1 MQTNKRT
8 AYEFSM
14 ARTIGNSASD
24 WSPSPNTASFP
35 IMLTHRNAIDLREIG
50 KSVVL
55 NLREIGKITV
65 LNLRGN
71 EKYLISAAEIAFG
84 IMEKR
89 VFKRKVYAKILQWK
103 QDSNGETALMIHG
116 HCFYYAQ
123 SVR

>member
-14 ARTIGNSASD
+14 ARTIGSSASD
-24 WSPSPNTASFP
+24 WSPFPNTASFP

-50 KSVVL
+50 KSV
-55 NLREIGKITV
+55 V